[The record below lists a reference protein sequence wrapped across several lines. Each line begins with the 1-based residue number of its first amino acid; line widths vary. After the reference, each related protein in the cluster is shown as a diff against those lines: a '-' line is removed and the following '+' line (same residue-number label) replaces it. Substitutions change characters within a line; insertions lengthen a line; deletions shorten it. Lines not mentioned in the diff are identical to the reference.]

1 MLPPPMTH
9 SWSGG
14 VPAVA
19 SRMAAR
25 LETVSAPSRE
35 KSGQWVMT
43 MFRRLGRGRPPG
55 KESSVRAAQDDR
67 APQGEGA
74 KALHVRRQGEEQII
88 VPADG
93 PVLIDDDD
101 GIHSAG
107 LLK

>member
-19 SRMAAR
+19 
-25 LETVSAPSRE
+25 LPH
-35 KSGQWVMT
+35 
-43 MFRRLGRGRPPG
+43 GRQTGDGLRPLPG
-55 KESSVRAAQDDR
+55 KVRAVGDDDVPPLGQGPPAGKGVQRPAAQDDR

>member
-55 KESSVRAAQDDR
+55 KESSVRRPRMTVPPRVRERNRFMSVGREKSRSLSRPMAQF
-67 APQGEGA
+67 
-74 KALHVRRQGEEQII
+74 
-88 VPADG
+88 
-93 PVLIDDDD
+93 
-101 GIHSAG
+101 
-107 LLK
+107 

>member
-1 MLPPPMTH
+1 MRNIH
-9 SWSGG
+9 
-14 VPAVA
+14 
-19 SRMAAR
+19 
-25 LETVSAPSRE
+25 
-35 KSGQWVMT
+35 
-43 MFRRLGRGRPPG
+43 
-55 KESSVRAAQDDR
+55 R